1 MVGQQFRFTIGKTK
15 MNKIRLLIVFI
26 ILLIQ
31 SVVIAAQ
38 PLKLQWEA
46 GVVDET
52 HPAATG
58 YKIYYSDDPANLSK
72 FTIDVGNGLIYN
84 LSAINL
90 SYGVTY
96 SFYVTAYNSTSES
109 GPSNIIYFTWPSNPL
124 LVF

>member
-1 MVGQQFRFTIGKTK
+1 

-46 GVVDET
+46 SETVGV
-52 HPAATG
+52 TG
-58 YKIYYSDDPANLSK
+58 YKIYYSDDTANLSK